1 MYMHVILG
9 ADHGGYQK
17 KEEIKSWL
25 LDKGFGVVDVGAM
38 SIDLDDD
45 YVDFAKEAI
54 AKTVSDEDRIV
65 LFCRNGFGMMIA
77 ANRFTGVRCGLA
89 FDKEA
94 VARGRTDDDINCLS
108 IPADYVDVELVKE
121 MVMIFL
127 SKEFAKDEK
136 YARRIMKLDNLIK

>member
-1 MYMHVILG
+1 MHVILG

-25 LDKGFGVVDVGAM
+25 LDKGFGVVDVGAT
-38 SIDLDDD
+38 SIDVDDD

-77 ANRFTGVRCGLA
+77 ANRFTGERCGLA

-108 IPADYVDVELVKE
+108 IPADYVDVESVKE